1 MGNEKQ
7 IKRDLIEKSKSEFL
21 PAEFHDPDSG
31 VVTYSIEEEYAKTQ
45 KNRNLRLY
53 GFVLLFFAA
62 IAVASLVWVVVLQ
75 RQGDNLVVDI
85 SDFKDVKAV
94 DIVKRIQELEIRI
107 NELKY
112 ELKAINEK
120 RDDELSRLNREFK
133 SQREALLAVD
143 DEVLRDESADSDSAT
158 ETSVFEDEP
167 SVEEAPET
175 ESGST
180 KESSVAKS
188 SSKYEVA
195 GVDSRFRSKSSVIRE
210 KYDLLAEK
218 KEDEIRKAE
227 EELANLK
234 KKAGADVELAGT
246 ILGEKDEL
254 YNLQMNKMRKE
265 YEDQKSETTRKHQD
279 ELDQIVNRYNPHFT
293 ESRLQAI
300 IGRRVINVRIPSE
313 ILSGVEKDLQRERAV
328 TKEDISQLRKSV
340 SNEMALLKKL
350 KSVPYT
356 NSVPRSLLHME
367 SFTKITVAIYD
378 RTVAKL
384 VERVR
389 RKNAMI
395 NAYNYAFSSKVKR
408 DGENGFVLDARNKNR
423 IIMYIDDT
431 YEIRDGDTAY
441 IFRSDESEI
450 ATVTIEKG
458 PDLYYGKVV
467 TMTADARINPF
478 DKIMLKVVRER

>member
-7 IKRDLIEKSKSEFL
+7 VKRDLIEKSKSEFL

-45 KNRNLRLY
+45 KNRSLRLY

-62 IAVASLVWVVVLQ
+62 IAVASLVWIVVLQ

-85 SDFKDVKAV
+85 SDFKDIKALDV
-94 DIVKRIQELEIRI
+94 VNRIKELETRI

-112 ELKAINEK
+112 ELKAIYEK
-120 RDDELSRLNREFK
+120 RDDEIARLNREFR

-143 DEVLRDESADSDSAT
+143 DEVLHDEPTGSEKESSIFD
-158 ETSVFEDEP
+158 DEP
-167 SVEEAPET
+167 SSSEEASDTGVGVAE
-175 ESGST
+175 
-180 KESSVAKS
+180 ESSIVTTS
-188 SSKYEVA
+188 SSKDEVVA
-195 GVDSRFRSKSSVIRE
+195 VDSRFRSKSGTIRD
-210 KYDLLAEK
+210 KYDLLAK
-218 KEDEIRKAE
+218 NKEEEIRKAE
-227 EELANLK
+227 EELENLR
-234 KKAGADVELAGT
+234 KKAGADVESAGA

-279 ELDQIVNRYNPHFT
+279 ELDQIVNRYNPHFN

-313 ILSGVEKDLQRERAV
+313 VLSGIEKDLQRERAV
-328 TKEDISQLRKSV
+328 TKDDISQLRRSV
-340 SNEMALLKKL
+340 SDEMALLKKL
-350 KSVPYT
+350 KTVPYT

-378 RTVAKL
+378 RIVTKL
-384 VERVR
+384 IERVR
-389 RKNAMI
+389 RKNSMI

-467 TMTADARINPF
+467 TMSADARINPF